1 MRFALERLLPE
12 AQTDRRLFIE
22 ERLVIGP
29 KKTLIL
35 VNCVGRHFLL
45 ATAADVITPMGE
57 VLPLTESNYRAESPT
72 ASRQQGTL

>member
-12 AQTDRRLFIE
+12 AQTDRRLFVE
-22 ERLVIGP
+22 EKLAIGP

-45 ATAADVITPMGE
+45 ATAADVITPIGE
-57 VLPLTESNYRAESPT
+57 VLSLTESNSRGESST
-72 ASRQQGTL
+72 ASRQQETV